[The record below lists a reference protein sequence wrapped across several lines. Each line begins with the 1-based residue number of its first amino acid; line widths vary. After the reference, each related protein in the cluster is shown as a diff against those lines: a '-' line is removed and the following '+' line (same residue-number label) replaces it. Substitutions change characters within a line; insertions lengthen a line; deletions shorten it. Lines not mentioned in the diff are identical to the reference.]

1 MGKKNAAE
9 VCQSLFDTSD
19 LMHYLHMKTEP
30 VLKNNISI
38 SQLKLLGCLFRHKE
52 EGMRLKDIAFEM
64 DITPGGM
71 SQAVD
76 VLVRNGMV
84 ERFSSEV
91 DRRAVSIRLSAH
103 GKAQRKRI
111 NDFFVSMTEELI
123 EDISIEDLETF
134 CRVTALFREK
144 LITKKQNLLTQLREK
159 NKQAKENK

>member
-1 MGKKNAAE
+1 MKKTRAGE

-30 VLKNNISI
+30 LLKDNISI
-38 SQLKLLGCLFRHKE
+38 PQLKLLGCLFRSQG

-76 VLVRNGMV
+76 VLVRHGLV
-84 ERFSSEV
+84 ERCNSEV
-91 DRRAVSIRLSAH
+91 DRRAVSIRLSPEGQAR
-103 GKAQRKRI
+103 RKKL

-123 EDISIEDLETF
+123 EDISDEDLEVF
-134 CRVTALFREK
+134 CRVTSQFRNKLAL
-144 LITKKQNLLTQLREK
+144 KKQALLTQLKEK
-159 NKQAKENK
+159 NIKK

>member
-1 MGKKNAAE
+1 MSEKNASE

-19 LMHYLHMKTEP
+19 LMHYLHMKTDP

-38 SQLKLLGCLFRHKE
+38 SQLKLLGCLFRHKG

-76 VLVRNGMV
+76 LLVRNGLV

-91 DRRAVSIRLSAH
+91 DRRAVSIRLSDE
-103 GKAQRKRI
+103 GKAKRKSI

-123 EDISIEDLETF
+123 EDISAEDLETF

-144 LITKKQNLLTQLREK
+144 LMVKKQLLLTQLREK
-159 NKQAKENK
+159 NTKNKK

>member
-1 MGKKNAAE
+1 MAEKNAAE

-19 LMHYLHMKTEP
+19 LMHYLHMKTDP

-38 SQLKLLGCLFRHKE
+38 SQLKLLGCLFRHKG

-76 VLVRNGMV
+76 VLVRLGLV

-91 DRRAVSIRLSAH
+91 DRRAVSIRLSDE
-103 GKAQRKRI
+103 GKAKRKKI
-111 NDFFVSMTEELI
+111 NDFFVGMTEDLI
-123 EDISIEDLETF
+123 KDIPADDLEAF
-134 CRVTALFREK
+134 CRVTAAFREN
-144 LITKKQNLLTQLREK
+144 LAAKKQLLLTQLREK
-159 NKQAKENK
+159 NTKE

>member
-1 MGKKNAAE
+1 MAEKNAAE

-19 LMHYLHMKTEP
+19 LMHYLHMKTDP

-38 SQLKLLGCLFRHKE
+38 SQLKLLGCLFRHKG

-76 VLVRNGMV
+76 VLVRLGLV

-91 DRRAVSIRLSAH
+91 DRRAVSIRLSDE
-103 GKAQRKRI
+103 GKAKRKKI
-111 NDFFVSMTEELI
+111 NDFFVGMTEDLI
-123 EDISIEDLETF
+123 KDIPADDLEAF
-134 CRVTALFREK
+134 CRVTAAFREN
-144 LITKKQNLLTQLREK
+144 LTAKKQLLLTQLRDK
-159 NKQAKENK
+159 NTKE